1 MKGRIESVSAP
12 PAPPPPTELELAQQR
27 LKAGYSKP
35 LIAEPLKEDDVF
47 APSAAPAGLA
57 AQNFRLAKNFAREH
71 GKSPGPHPF
80 APFVNEELP
89 RLIGNTAQKLPPAS
103 AVQAWCQQLLRSPFL
118 GNPFRQTFARR
129 SAAAMLGVPRSHA
142 STAVNAITALTQLTL
157 RSIKEDVYGVV
168 NRDIVLI
175 IRAYASVL
183 ASVEAFVKR
192 DLDVHW
198 TDVGFVEGE
207 SRRYKN
213 LGEVGEVA
221 KALKEG
227 LTAVLRQFEIYLRG
241 MEMSERELRE
251 AKELL
256 AGVNVE

>member
-1 MKGRIESVSAP
+1 M
-12 PAPPPPTELELAQQR
+12 
-27 LKAGYSKP
+27 
-35 LIAEPLKEDDVF
+35 
-47 APSAAPAGLA
+47 
-57 AQNFRLAKNFAREH
+57 
-71 GKSPGPHPF
+71 
-80 APFVNEELP
+80 
-89 RLIGNTAQKLPPAS
+89 
-103 AVQAWCQQLLRSPFL
+103 
-118 GNPFRQTFARR
+118 
-129 SAAAMLGVPRSHA
+129 
-142 STAVNAITALTQLTL
+142 
-157 RSIKEDVYGVV
+157 
-168 NRDIVLI
+168 LI